1 MDIDDEEE
9 VPILVNM
16 MDDDDDDSDAPQ
28 LVVVED
34 TEDDEADAVEEVEDI
49 VLDASQHSS
58 LPPCP
63 VTILAGFL
71 GKYPYVYSDCH
82 ISLLAS
88 M

>member
-1 MDIDDEEE
+1 MDIDDDEE

-16 MDDDDDDSDAPQ
+16 MDDGDDDSDAPQ

-34 TEDDEADAVEEVEDI
+34 TEDDETDEVEEAEDI
-49 VLDASQHSS
+49 VLDASQHAN

-71 GKYPYVYSDCH
+71 GKYPYSVCH
-82 ISLLAS
+82 C
-88 M
+88 